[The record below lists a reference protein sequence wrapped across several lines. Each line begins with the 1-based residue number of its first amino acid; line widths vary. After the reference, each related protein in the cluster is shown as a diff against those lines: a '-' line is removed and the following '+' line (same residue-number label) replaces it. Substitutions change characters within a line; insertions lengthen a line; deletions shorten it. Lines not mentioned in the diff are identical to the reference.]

1 MKFAGKTV
9 YLFPAI
15 MMTDMKKRIFVTLLS
30 AVLAVSAQAQTQTIR
45 AFSHR
50 GGRME
55 RDENTMLAFQES
67 WDLGYTG
74 FETDVRMT
82 ADGELFILHDAT
94 LERTTDGNGTIEKM
108 TADEIRGLH
117 TKKGNKVLSFEE
129 LCRFFDGKDNLYVEW
144 ELKTNPTALYPQDR
158 LEEMV
163 EKVYQGVKSIRT
175 RNSQMVFTSG
185 DYRGLRYL
193 QTHHPDADLLL
204 IIGRPLSDETI
215 AIAKTTGIYTLGC
228 TMEGTSRRDVAKAHE
243 AGITVSLWPGKSV
256 EDFVL
261 GAYLGCDRM
270 CTDVPA
276 AVKKYVTENLP
287 WLNVIY

>member
-1 MKFAGKTV
+1 MIDKRLLTTV
-9 YLFPAI
+9 IA
-15 MMTDMKKRIFVTLLS
+15 
-30 AVLAVSAQAQTQTIR
+30 LAVAVASFAQTQTIR

-55 RDENTMLAFQES
+55 RDENTMVAFQES

-82 ADGELFILHDAT
+82 ADGVLFILHDHT
-94 LERTTDGNGTIEKM
+94 LERTTDGKGIIEKM
-108 TADEIRGLH
+108 TADQVRGLH

-144 ELKTNPTALYPQDR
+144 ELKTSPAELYPQDR

-163 EKVYQGVKSIRT
+163 EKVYQGVKSIKT
-175 RNSQMVFTSG
+175 KNSMMVFTSG

-228 TMEGTSRRDVAKAHE
+228 TMNGTSRKDVKKAHE
-243 AGITVSLWPGKSV
+243 EGITVSLWPGQSV
-256 EDFVL
+256 EDFIL

-276 AVKKYVTENLP
+276 AVKKYVTENFP
-287 WLNVIY
+287 WLNVVY